1 MGEEPSD
8 IKTFRVE
15 VPESDLD
22 ELRRRLQATRWPNE
36 APTGAPDEAPT
47 DALTGPPTDS
57 SADPPADPWEQGTPL
72 RYLQDLVGYWADG
85 YDWRKAEARLN
96 SYPQFTTVVGGQR
109 IHFMHVPSP
118 HPGALPLVLSHGWPG
133 SVVEFLDCI
142 GPLID
147 PPDGEDAFSLVIPS
161 LPGYGF
167 SGPTSDRG
175 WTPRRIGAAF
185 ATVMERLGYERYGV
199 QGGDWGSVVSANMA
213 DLHPERVVGLH
224 VNFLNLPAPEGAA
237 VHPPAVRFARTG
249 SGYQQIQG
257 TKPQTIGY
265 LLEDSPAGL
274 AGWIVEKFREWSDC
288 GGDPERSFTKDQL
301 LTNVMVY
308 WVTRTATS
316 AARLYWEMRRAGRT
330 TLPQQPVRV
339 PTGVANF
346 PAEIARTERAWAERR
361 YNVVHWTEHPR
372 GGHFAAMEVPDLFVE
387 DVRTFFRPLR

>member
-1 MGEEPSD
+1 MGEEASD

-22 ELRRRLQATRWPNE
+22 DLRRRLQATRWPNE
-36 APTGAPDEAPT
+36 A
-47 DALTGPPTDS
+47 
-57 SADPPADPWEQGTPL
+57 PADPWEQGTPL

-96 SYPQFTTVVGGQR
+96 SYPQLTTEVEAQR
-109 IHFMHVPSP
+109 IHFLHVPSP

-142 GPLID
+142 DPLVNPED
-147 PPDGEDAFSLVIPS
+147 ARDAFSLVIPS
-161 LPGYGF
+161 LPGYAF
-167 SGPTSDRG
+167 SGPTTSPG

-224 VNFLNLPAPEGAA
+224 VNFLRLPAPEGAA
-237 VHPPAVRFARTG
+237 VHPPAERFARTG
-249 SGYQQIQG
+249 SGYQQIQS

-265 LLEDSPAGL
+265 LLDDSPAGL

-316 AARLYWEMRRAGRT
+316 AARLYWEMRRAGRA

-361 YNVVHWTEHPR
+361 YNIVHWSEHPR